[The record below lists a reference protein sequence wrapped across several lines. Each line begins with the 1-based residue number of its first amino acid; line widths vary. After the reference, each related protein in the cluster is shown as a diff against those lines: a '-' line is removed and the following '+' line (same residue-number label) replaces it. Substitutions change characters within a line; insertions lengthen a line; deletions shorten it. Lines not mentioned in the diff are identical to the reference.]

1 MTQWKERVLISCEIC
16 HRQFKTE
23 QALSGHKRFKHGT
36 AEQGTQH
43 TDESTQSATD
53 DGLSRLNSDTQR
65 VLEQQLDIL
74 RSVDDS
80 VEQLLNKEVSDQSG
94 QITIDTETLAN
105 QLAQQLDRRLSARH
119 PAGLCD
125 DDGCRL
131 CQKQREAITWQ
142 ALEKIEERV
151 PGTRD
156 AVAQW
161 QLMNTPIEVTA
172 TEEELLALD
181 ALP

>member
-1 MTQWKERVLISCEIC
+1 MVSCEIC
-16 HRQFKTE
+16 NRQFKTQ
-23 QALSGHKRFKHGT
+23 QALSGHKRFKHGNT
-36 AEQGTQH
+36 EQGTQH
-43 TDESTQSATD
+43 TDESTQSATED
-53 DGLSRLNSDTQR
+53 RLSRLNSDTQR

-80 VEQLLNKEVSDQSG
+80 VEQLLAKETQDGDG
-94 QITIDTETLAN
+94 QLLIDTEAFAN
-105 QLAQQLDRRLSARH
+105 HLAQQLDRRLSARH

-131 CQKQREAITWQ
+131 CQKQREEITWQ
-142 ALEKIEERV
+142 ALQKIEERV

-156 AVAQW
+156 AVAHW
-161 QLMNTPIEVTA
+161 QLMHTPIEIIA
-172 TEEELLALD
+172 TDEELRALD

>member
-1 MTQWKERVLISCEIC
+1 MISCEIC
-16 HRQFKTE
+16 NRQFKTQ

-43 TDESTQSATD
+43 TDESTQSATEQ
-53 DGLSRLNSDTQR
+53 GLNNTQR

-80 VEQLLNKEVSDQSG
+80 VEQLLNKERPDDDG
-94 QITIDTETLAN
+94 QITIDTEELAKH
-105 QLAQQLDRRLSARH
+105 LAQQLERRLSARH

-131 CQKQREAITWQ
+131 CQKQREEITWQ
-142 ALEKIEERV
+142 ALQKIEERV

-156 AVAQW
+156 AVAEW

-172 TEEELLALD
+172 TEEEIA
-181 ALP
+181 AINAMP

>member
-1 MTQWKERVLISCEIC
+1 MVSCEIC
-16 HRQFKTE
+16 DRQFKTQ
-23 QALSGHKRFKHGT
+23 QALGGHKRFKHSST
-36 AEQGTQH
+36 EPDTQQ
-43 TDESTQSATD
+43 TQSDTQSATQ

-80 VEQLLNKEVSDQSG
+80 VEQLLNKDRSGQDG
-94 QITIDTETLAN
+94 QITIDTEALASL
-105 QLAQQLDRRLSARH
+105 LAQQLDRRLSARH

-125 DDGCRL
+125 DDECRI
-131 CQKQREAITWQ
+131 CQKQRDEITLKTLQ
-142 ALEKIEERV
+142 KIEERV

-156 AVAQW
+156 AVAEW
-161 QLMNTPIEVTA
+161 QLMNMPIEINVTD
-172 TEEELLALD
+172 EELRALE

>member
-1 MTQWKERVLISCEIC
+1 MISCEIC

-23 QALSGHKRFKHGT
+23 QALSGHKRFKHGNT
-36 AEQGTQH
+36 EQGIQH

-53 DGLSRLNSDTQR
+53 EVLSRLNSDTQR
-65 VLEQQLDIL
+65 LLGEQLDIL

-80 VEQLLNKEVSDQSG
+80 VEQLLEKDRAIGDG
-94 QITIDTETLAN
+94 QVTVDTEELAKH
-105 QLAQQLDRRLSARH
+105 LAQQLDRRLSARH

-125 DDGCRL
+125 EDGCRL
-131 CQKQREAITWQ
+131 CQKQREEITWQ
-142 ALEKIEERV
+142 ALQKIEERV

-161 QLMNTPIEVTA
+161 QLMHTPIVIIA
-172 TEEELLALD
+172 TEEELLVVVRKM
-181 ALP
+181 

>member
-1 MTQWKERVLISCEIC
+1 MISCEIC
-16 HRQFKTE
+16 NRQFKTE

-36 AEQGTQH
+36 TEQGTQH
-43 TDESTQSATD
+43 TDESTQSAAEG
-53 DGLSRLNSDTQR
+53 GLSRLNSDTQR
-65 VLEQQLDIL
+65 VLEQQLEIL

-80 VEQLLNKEVSDQSG
+80 VEQLLNKERSGEDG
-94 QITIDTETLAN
+94 QITIDTEAFASLV
-105 QLAQQLDRRLSARH
+105 AQQLDRRLSARH

-131 CQKQREAITWQ
+131 CQKQRADITWQ
-142 ALEKIEERV
+142 ALQKIEERV

-172 TEEELLALD
+172 TEQEIAAID

>member
-1 MTQWKERVLISCEIC
+1 MISCEIC
-16 HRQFKTE
+16 NRQFKTQ
-23 QALSGHKRFKHGT
+23 QALSGHKRFKHGNT
-36 AEQGTQH
+36 EQGTQQ
-43 TDESTQSATD
+43 TDESTQSVTD
-53 DGLSRLNSDTQR
+53 EVLSRLNSDTQKI
-65 VLEQQLDIL
+65 LEQQLDIL

-80 VEQLLNKEVSDQSG
+80 VEQLLAKETEGGDG
-94 QITIDTETLAN
+94 QLLIDTEALAN
-105 QLAQQLDRRLSARH
+105 HLAQQLDKRLSARH

-125 DDGCRL
+125 DDGCRP
-131 CQKQREAITWQ
+131 CQKQRADITWQ
-142 ALEKIEERV
+142 ALQKIEERV

>member
-1 MTQWKERVLISCEIC
+1 MVNCEIC
-16 HRQFKTE
+16 NRQFKTE
-23 QALSGHKRFKHGT
+23 QALSGHKRFKHGNT
-36 AEQGTQH
+36 EQGTQH

-53 DGLSRLNSDTQR
+53 EVLSRLNSDTQR

-80 VEQLLNKEVSDQSG
+80 VEQLLNKEPSDNDG
-94 QITIDTETLAN
+94 QIIIDTEAFANHLAE
-105 QLAQQLDRRLSARH
+105 QLDRRLSARH

-125 DDGCRL
+125 DDGCRP
-131 CQKQREAITWQ
+131 CQKQREDITWQ
-142 ALEKIEERV
+142 ALQKIEERV

-156 AVAQW
+156 AVAEW
-161 QLMNTPIEVTA
+161 QLMHTPIEIIA
-172 TEEELLALD
+172 TEEEILALD

>member
-1 MTQWKERVLISCEIC
+1 MTS
-16 HRQFKTE
+16 
-23 QALSGHKRFKHGT
+23 SP
-36 AEQGTQH
+36 
-43 TDESTQSATD
+43 
-53 DGLSRLNSDTQR
+53 SDTQR

-80 VEQLLNKEVSDQSG
+80 VEQLLEKDRSDEDG
-94 QITIDTETLAN
+94 QITIDTEEFANHLAE
-105 QLAQQLDRRLSARH
+105 QLERRLAARH

-125 DDGCRL
+125 EDSCRL
-131 CQKQREAITWQ
+131 CQKQRADITWQ
-142 ALEKIEERV
+142 ALQKIEERV

-156 AVAQW
+156 AVAEW

-172 TEEELLALD
+172 TEEEIAAID

>member
-1 MTQWKERVLISCEIC
+1 MISCEIC

-23 QALSGHKRFKHGT
+23 QALSGHKRFKHGGT
-36 AEQGTQH
+36 EQGTQH
-43 TDESTQSATD
+43 TDESTQSDTEG
-53 DGLSRLNSDTQR
+53 GLSRLNSDTQR

-80 VEQLLNKEVSDQSG
+80 VEQLLNRDPQNGDG
-94 QITIDTETLAN
+94 QITVDTEALADH
-105 QLAQQLDRRLSARH
+105 LAQQLDRRLSARH

-131 CQKQREAITWQ
+131 CQKQREEITWQ
-142 ALEKIEERV
+142 ALQKIEERV

-161 QLMNTPIEVTA
+161 QLMNTPIEIIA

>member
-1 MTQWKERVLISCEIC
+1 MISCDIC
-16 HRQFKTE
+16 NRQFKTQ
-23 QALSGHKRFKHGT
+23 QALSGHKRFKHGNT
-36 AEQGTQH
+36 EQGTQH
-43 TDESTQSATD
+43 TDESTQSATED
-53 DGLSRLNSDTQR
+53 ALSRLNSDTQR
-65 VLEQQLDIL
+65 VLEQHLDIL

-80 VEQLLNKEVSDQSG
+80 VEQLLNKEPSNGDG
-94 QITIDTETLAN
+94 QVTIDTEALAN
-105 QLAQQLDRRLSARH
+105 HLAEQLERRLSARH

-142 ALEKIEERV
+142 ALQKIEERV

-172 TEEELLALD
+172 TEEEILALD